1 MQQVA
6 STGIH
11 IMTTT
16 KVTAL
21 KTLAASAVLS
31 ALASNANAATIGNT
45 EVSYGGYVKLDAMWS
60 DYSAGVPAGGSI
72 GRDFYVPGTTP
83 VGADSDS
90 DAVFDMHARQSRF
103 NLGTATKLDD
113 GKTIKTKIE
122 IDFIASAPGG
132 NERVSNSYAPRIR
145 QAFVTYDGWLFGQAW
160 SNFQNVGALPETL
173 DFVGPAEGTVF
184 VRQAQARYT
193 TGNWSF
199 SIENPESTV
208 TVDGA
213 RVATDDASMPD
224 FTARYAHKA
233 DWGELVFTGLAS
245 QLTYKQNGI
254 DADTSSFGISA
265 SGKVNFGQ
273 NNLKFMLT
281 QGSGLGRYIGL
292 NVANGAVLDG
302 DDLDA
307 IDSTSGFIAYQQ
319 HWNSQWRS
327 TFLYSFFSA
336 DNNTDLLAVTGDP
349 TEMSQSY
356 SANLL
361 YSPVKKLTF
370 GVEFKHAERELES
383 GADGDMD
390 RLQFSAKYVF

>member
-1 MQQVA
+1 
-6 STGIH
+6 
-11 IMTTT
+11 MTTIT
-16 KVTAL
+16 TI
-21 KTLAASAVLS
+21 KTLTASAVLC
-31 ALASNANAATIGNT
+31 ALCSTANAATIGNT
-45 EVSYGGYVKLDAMWS
+45 DVSYGGYVKLDAMWS
-60 DYSAGVPAGGSI
+60 DYSSGVPAGGSV
-72 GRDFYVPGTTP
+72 GRDFYVPATTP
-83 VGADSDS
+83 VGADIDS
-90 DAVFDMHARQSRF
+90 DPVFDMHARQSRF
-103 NLGTATKLDD
+103 NFGTATALDN
-113 GKTIKTKIE
+113 GKSINTKIE

-145 QAFVTYDGWLFGQAW
+145 QAFITYDGWLFGQAW

-184 VRQAQARYT
+184 VRQAQARYS

-208 TVDGA
+208 TTATSG
-213 RVATDDASMPD
+213 RVVTDDASLPD

-233 DWGELVFTGLAS
+233 DWGQFVVTGLAR
-245 QLTYKQNGI
+245 QLTYKQSGL
-254 DADTSSFGISA
+254 DADETSFGISA

-281 QGSGLGRYIGL
+281 QGKGLGRYVGL

-302 DDLDA
+302 DELDA

-327 TFLYSFFSA
+327 TFMYSFFSA
-336 DNNTDLLAVTGDP
+336 DNNQDLLATINDP
-349 TEMSQSY
+349 TKSSHSY
-356 SANLL
+356 SANIL

-370 GVEFKHAERELES
+370 GVELKHAERDVES

-390 RLQFSAKYVF
+390 RLQFSAKYAF

>member
-1 MQQVA
+1 
-6 STGIH
+6 
-11 IMTTT
+11 MTTIT
-16 KVTAL
+16 TI
-21 KTLAASAVLS
+21 KTLTASAVLC
-31 ALASNANAATIGNT
+31 ALCSTANAATIGNT
-45 EVSYGGYVKLDAMWS
+45 DVSYGGYVKLDAMWS
-60 DYSAGVPAGGSI
+60 DYSSGVPAGGSV
-72 GRDFYVPGTTP
+72 GRDFYVPATTP
-83 VGADSDS
+83 VGTDIDSDP
-90 DAVFDMHARQSRF
+90 VFDMHARQSRF
-103 NLGTATKLDD
+103 NFGTATALDN
-113 GKTIKTKIE
+113 GKSINTKIE

-145 QAFVTYDGWLFGQAW
+145 QAFITYDGWLFGQAW

-184 VRQAQARYT
+184 VRQAQARYS

-208 TVDGA
+208 TTATSG
-213 RVATDDASMPD
+213 RVVTDDASLPD

-233 DWGELVFTGLAS
+233 DWGQFVVTGLAR
-245 QLTYKQNGI
+245 QLTYKQSGL
-254 DADTSSFGISA
+254 DADETSFGISA

-281 QGSGLGRYIGL
+281 QGKGLGRYVGL

-302 DDLDA
+302 DELDA

-327 TFLYSFFSA
+327 TFMYSFFSA
-336 DNNTDLLAVTGDP
+336 DNNQDLLATINDP
-349 TEMSQSY
+349 TKSSQSY
-356 SANLL
+356 SANIL

-370 GVEFKHAERELES
+370 GVELKHAERDVES

-390 RLQFSAKYVF
+390 RLQFSAKYAF